1 MIDPRLGE
9 YLARIGLSAPPAPD
23 PVGLAAVQRA
33 HRLTIAFE
41 NLDIPLGRGI
51 QIESDPVFA
60 KLVRAQR
67 GGYCFEQNRLLA
79 DMLALM
85 GLPVRPLLARVW
97 LLLPPG
103 EVPPRTHTL
112 LVADLAGE
120 QWIADAGFGGGF
132 CPPLPL
138 RHGVTVQSPDGGTHR
153 LRRWGEPGSVEGE
166 WVLERRPAA
175 TRNIAARN
183 IGVTDTGADWQ
194 PQYSFDLAE
203 VAPADLAAANH
214 WTSTRPG
221 TRFTTLHVA
230 SLVTP
235 SGLAALTDRTFTLT
249 DGAAVTTRPAETA
262 ADWHAILTNTLG
274 IALTLEDVARL
285 PLFT

>member
-1 MIDPRLGE
+1 MVDPRLVE
-9 YLARIGLSAPPAPD
+9 YLARIGLSGPPAPNSA
-23 PVGLAAVQRA
+23 GLAAIQRA
-33 HRLTIAFE
+33 HRLAIAFE

-51 QIESDPVFA
+51 RVESDPVFA
-60 KLVRAQR
+60 KLVRARR

-85 GLPVRPLLARVW
+85 GLATRPLLARVW

-103 EVPPRTHTL
+103 EVQPRTHTL
-112 LVADLAGE
+112 LLADLVGE
-120 QWIADAGFGGGF
+120 RWIADAGFGGGF

-138 RHGVTVQSPDGGTHR
+138 RHGVTMQSPDGGTHR
-153 LRRWGEPGSVEGE
+153 LRRWGEPGTVQGE

-175 TRNIAARN
+175 THNIAARN
-183 IGVTDTGADWQ
+183 IGPGDTVVDWQ

-221 TRFTTLHVA
+221 TRFTTLQVA
-230 SLVTP
+230 SLVTAT
-235 SGLAALTDRTFTLT
+235 GLAALTDRTFTLT
-249 DGAAVTTRPAETA
+249 DGATVTMRPADTA
-262 ADWHAILTNTLG
+262 AEWHAILTDTLG
-274 IALTLEDVARL
+274 IALTLEDVACL
-285 PLFT
+285 PLFA